1 MINQF
6 RLALRTL
13 AKSPGFTT
21 VAVLMLA
28 LGIGASTACFS
39 FLNAFFLRPPPFT
52 EPDRLVS
59 LHMVDERT
67 PGLMRLSAPNFDD
80 YRAHTGVFHDIALHT
95 FAGMRYQDGDQA
107 TTLFGELVTASY
119 FEILGVKP
127 VLGRLLRPDD
137 DRNAGA
143 PPVIVVSHAFWQERL
158 GADPAAL
165 GRPLVLN
172 RVPFT
177 IVGVAPAG
185 FRGVNLLGSPAY
197 WVPASAH
204 SIVLDGQALEF
215 YRSRRSVNVNAIGRL
230 LPGVTLE
237 QAEAALK
244 TVAQG
249 LATTYP
255 ADNAGRSIRLVPIA
269 QAMVD
274 PNTRS
279 DMRRAGNLL
288 IALSGLVLLIA
299 CANLAN
305 LLLARSGARQREI
318 AMRIAL
324 GAGRRQVVSQLLRE
338 NSLLATLGG
347 VLGLVLAHWFRDL
360 LWLLRPRGF
369 PDSLSIALDGNV
381 IAFALL
387 ATLLTGLAFGL
398 VPALSATR
406 VDLVS
411 VIKRDSSGGGAGSL
425 LSFRHLLV
433 AAQVALSMVALVI
446 AGLFLRS
453 LHQANIVELGWNN
466 RNLAML
472 FANLQR
478 EGYTPPRAL
487 QYYDDALARLRA
499 VPGVVDASFSSRPF
513 LTGAN
518 PQRTIRPQ
526 GAADETLRTRGQLM
540 SYACVYPGF
549 LRFMG
554 VPLVAGRDFTVDDNA
569 DRPPVVIVNEA
580 FVRRAWPGEDPLG
593 KTVKLYNNETPVQ
606 VVGVVRDVRDVDLRG
621 SPAPFVYFPLRQL
634 FVAGNTLH
642 VRVAG
647 DAAALLPTLR
657 KELQSLDPAVSFN
670 SASMDDLMR
679 FALWG
684 PRTGAALMSVFGGM
698 ALLLTSL
705 GIYAVM
711 AHAVGQRT
719 REIGIRL
726 AIGAQAGTVLGLVL
740 RRGLAVVALGLAVG
754 LGAAYGLTRY
764 VGSFLFEVNATDP
777 LTFAAIAMIL
787 GAVALIACYVPA
799 RRATKVDP
807 LVALRTE

>member
-6 RLALRTL
+6 HPALRTL
-13 AKSPGFTT
+13 AKSPGFTA

-39 FLNAFFLRPPPFT
+39 FLNAFFLRPPPF
-52 EPDRLVS
+52 ERPGELVS

-67 PGLMRLSAPNFDD
+67 PGLLRLSAPNFED
-80 YRAHTGVFHDIALHT
+80 YRAQSAQFKDLALHT
-95 FAGMRYQDGDQA
+95 FTSMRYEDGDQVVN
-107 TTLFGELVTASY
+107 LFGELVSGSY
-119 FEILGVKP
+119 FELLGIKP
-127 VLGRLLRPDD
+127 ALGRLLQPDD
-137 DRNAGA
+137 DRNTGA
-143 PPVIVVSHAFWQERL
+143 APVVVVSHSFWQERL
-158 GADPAAL
+158 GADPAIV

-177 IVGVAPAG
+177 VVGVAAPG
-185 FRGVNLLGSPAY
+185 FRGINLLGSPAY
-197 WVPASAH
+197 WVPTSAH
-204 SIVLDGQALEF
+204 TVVLDGPALEF
-215 YRSRRSVNVNAIGRL
+215 YRGRRSVNVHAFGRL
-230 LPGVTLE
+230 LPGVSLE

-269 QAMVD
+269 QSMID
-274 PNTRS
+274 PNTRA
-279 DMRRAGNLL
+279 DMRQAGNLL

-305 LLLARSGARQREI
+305 LLLARAGARQREI
-318 AMRIAL
+318 AMRVAL
-324 GAGRRQVVSQLLRE
+324 GASRRQVVMQLLRE
-338 NSLLATLGG
+338 NFLLAALGG
-347 VLGLVLAHWFRDL
+347 LLGLVLAHWFRDL

-369 PDSLSIALDGNV
+369 PDNLTIALDGTV
-381 IAFALL
+381 VAFALG
-387 ATLLTGLAFGL
+387 ATLVTGLIFGL

-411 VIKRDSSGGGAGSL
+411 VIKRDKSGAGGGSL

-433 AAQVALSMVALVI
+433 SAQVALSMVALVI

-453 LHQANIVELGWNN
+453 LHQASLVDLGWNN
-466 RNLAML
+466 RNLVIFA
-472 FANLQR
+472 ANLQR
-478 EGYTPPRAL
+478 EGYNPGRAL
-487 QYYDDALARLRA
+487 QYYDDALARLRST
-499 VPGVVDASFSSRPF
+499 PGVVDASYSSRPF
-513 LTGAN
+513 LTGVN

-540 SYACVYPGF
+540 SFACVYPGF
-549 LRFMG
+549 LRFIG
-554 VPLVAGRDFTVDDNA
+554 VPLVAGRDFTADDNA
-569 DRPPVVIVNEA
+569 DRPPVIIVNETFA
-580 FVRRAWPGEDPLG
+580 RRAWPGEDPLG
-593 KTVKLYNNETPVQ
+593 KTVKLYNSETPVQ
-606 VVGVVRDVRDVDLRG
+606 VVGVTRDIRDVDLRS

-634 FVAGNTLH
+634 YVPANTLH
-642 VRVAG
+642 IRVAG
-647 DAAALLPTLR
+647 DASALLPTLR
-657 KELQSLDPAVSFN
+657 KELQALDPAVSLQVF
-670 SASMDDLMR
+670 SIEDIMR

-726 AIGAQAGTVLGLVL
+726 AIGAQSGSVLGLVL
-740 RRGLAVVALGLAVG
+740 RRGLAVVALGLAAG
-754 LGAAYGLTRY
+754 LGAAYGLTRF
-764 VGSFLFEVNATDP
+764 VGSFLFEVKATDP

-787 GAVALIACYVPA
+787 GAVALLACYVPA

>member
-1 MINQF
+1 MRPF
-6 RLALRTL
+6 HLAFRTL
-13 AKSPGFTT
+13 AKTPGFTV

-39 FLNAFFLRPPPFT
+39 FLNAFFLRPPPF
-52 EPDRLVS
+52 ERPDELVS

-80 YRAHTGVFHDIALHT
+80 YRAHAGLFHDLALHT

-107 TTLFGELVTASY
+107 TTLFGELVSAGY
-119 FEILGVKP
+119 FEVLGVKP
-127 VLGRLLRPDD
+127 ALGRLLRADD

-143 PPVIVVSHAFWQERL
+143 NPVIVVSHAFWQDRL

-185 FRGVNLLGSPAY
+185 FRGVNLLGTSAY
-197 WVPASAH
+197 WVPSSTH
-204 SIVLDGQALEF
+204 TIVLEGQGLEF
-215 YRSRRSVNVNAIGRL
+215 YQSRRSVNVNAVGRL

-255 ADNAGRSIRLVPIA
+255 ADNAGRSIRLVPIT
-269 QAMVD
+269 QALVD

-279 DMRRAGNLL
+279 DMRQAGNLL

-305 LLLARSGARQREI
+305 LLLARAGARQREI

-324 GAGRRQVVSQLLRE
+324 GASRSQVVAQLLRE
-338 NSLLATLGG
+338 NFLLAALGG
-347 VLGLVLAHWFRDL
+347 ALGLVLAHWFRDL

-369 PDSLSIALDGNV
+369 PDNLAIALDGTV
-381 IAFALL
+381 IAFALV
-387 ATLLTGLAFGL
+387 ATLLTGLVFGL

-411 VIKRDSSGGGAGSL
+411 VIKRDKSGGGAGSL

-433 AAQVALSMVALVI
+433 AAQIALSMVALVI

-453 LHQANIVELGWNN
+453 LHQANLVELGWNN
-466 RNLAML
+466 RNLAMF

-478 EGYTPPRAL
+478 EGYTPPRAM
-487 QYYDDALARLRA
+487 QYYDDALARLRT

-513 LTGAN
+513 LTGVN

-554 VPLVAGRDFTVDDNA
+554 IALVAGRDFTADDA
-569 DRPPVVIVNEA
+569 SDKPPVVIVNETLA
-580 FVRRAWPGEDPLG
+580 RRAWPGEDPLG
-593 KTVKLYNNETPVQ
+593 KTVKLYNSETLVQ
-606 VVGVVRDVRDVDLRG
+606 VVGVVRDIRDVELRA
-621 SPAPFVYFPLRQL
+621 SPAPFAYFPLRQL
-634 FVAGNTLH
+634 FMPGNTLH

-647 DAAALLPTLR
+647 DATAMLPVLR
-657 KELQSLDPAVSFN
+657 KELQAIDPAVGLN
-670 SASMDDLMR
+670 VASMDDIMR

-726 AIGAQAGTVLGLVL
+726 AIGAQAGAVLGLVL
-740 RRGLAVVALGLAVG
+740 RRGLAVVALGLAAG

-764 VGSFLFEVNATDP
+764 VGSFLFEVKATDP
-777 LTFAAIAMIL
+777 VTYAAIALLL
-787 GAVALIACYVPA
+787 GLVALLACYFPA

-807 LVALRTE
+807 LIALRTE